1 MRTTRLELP
10 RLYPEQAAIK
20 RHPARFKV
28 FCAGRRAGKTWL
40 GSDMLITGSGA
51 LGGAVDGLPVA
62 WFSPTYKMLAQIWR
76 DVVAWAAPV
85 TRNVS
90 VSEKRVELVTGGT
103 IDMWSLENADAA
115 RGRKY
120 AGVFIDEAAM
130 VPGLEEAWQ
139 AVIRPT
145 LTDYA
150 GWAAFGST
158 PRGMNHFK
166 TLYDLGRDPGQTDW
180 ASWQLAT
187 IANPYILPSEV
198 DAART
203 TMTERRFRQEYLAEF
218 LEGEGYVFRNVTDCS
233 TEAVQEPAEGTYV
246 AGVDFGRSNDY
257 TAICVVD
264 AATKREVY
272 LDRFNGPDWTLQRTR
287 ILATLQRYNVTT
299 ALLEQNSFGS
309 PNIEEIQKQFRGA
322 RAWTTTAQTKRAV
335 VEYLVQLLENRE
347 CRLLSRTA
355 NEAAAVAESE
365 LLAYEQTELPSGMV
379 RYSAPE
385 GRHDDTVIARCLAY
399 WCCRPQRERGIV

>member
-10 RLYPEQAAIK
+10 RLYPEQAAIR

-103 IDMWSLENADAA
+103 IDMWSLENPDAA

-158 PRGMNHFK
+158 PRGMNFFK
-166 TLYDLGRDPGQTDW
+166 TLYDLGRDPGEPDW
-180 ASWQLAT
+180 YGVQLPT
-187 IANPYILPSEV
+187 TVNPYIPADEV
-198 DAART
+198 EAARRD
-203 TMTERRFRQEYLAEF
+203 MTARRFRQEYLAEF

-233 TEAVQEPAEGTYV
+233 TEAVQEPGESTYV

-309 PNIEEIQKQFRGA
+309 PNIEEIQKQFRSA
-322 RAWTTTAQTKRAV
+322 RAWTTTAQTKRDI